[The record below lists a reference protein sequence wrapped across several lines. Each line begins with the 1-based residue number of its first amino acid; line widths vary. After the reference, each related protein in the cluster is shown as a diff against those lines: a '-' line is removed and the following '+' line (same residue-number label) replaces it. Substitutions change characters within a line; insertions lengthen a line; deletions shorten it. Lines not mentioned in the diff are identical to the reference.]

1 MKSNVLHLLNDSE
14 GCSSKNPAP
23 HGVVRNP
30 GKEEQGRNWC
40 HHICRDRLALVSWRE
55 AVFACHCLLSSNN
68 ECFCCFMVPPCCQQF
83 SWQAAGSGTSFK
95 VLELFLPGVGHL
107 LFVPVSI
114 LVCPVLRCSVY
125 RGETV
130 YRRFLLMGNTASS
143 KWHMSLVCE
152 SLLTFF
158 FYHFSCN
165 LPPSLI
171 IWVVLLFVFVLSTF
185 LSLYMKLSVPASVI
199 VSSLTRTKAAEPGG
213 FFCLCVCRDFAR
225 VFLWTLP
232 LSSSAVL
239 GRKARLWHRLQIT
252 NIFAE
257 FYL

>member
-1 MKSNVLHLLNDSE
+1 MSVFVVLWYHPVASSSLGKLQDQAPPLRCWS
-14 GCSSKNPAP
+14 CS
-23 HGVVRNP
+23 
-30 GKEEQGRNWC
+30 C
-40 HHICRDRLALVSWRE
+40 LVWVTSFSYLCPSWFAQCSD
-55 AVFACHCLLSSNN
+55 AVF
-68 ECFCCFMVPPCCQQF
+68 
-83 SWQAAGSGTSFK
+83 T
-95 VLELFLPGVGHL
+95 
-107 LFVPVSI
+107 
-114 LVCPVLRCSVY
+114 
-125 RGETV
+125 GETV
-130 YRRFLLMGNTASS
+130 YRRFLLMGNMASS

-171 IWVVLLFVFVLSTF
+171 IWVVLLFIFVLSTF